1 MEISMFPR
9 EEGFRQFVRS
19 LGRRY
24 SNPYSTTTPAHSDYA
39 NGWRD
44 AALLCGQPHLAAQ
57 PEGATERAVVV
68 KRHYDRGLLPPV
80 HPLRD
85 APRIDWH
92 AVGEWLGG

>member
-1 MEISMFPR
+1 MSMFPR

-24 SNPYSTTTPAHSDYA
+24 RNPYSASSAAHSDYA
-39 NGWRD
+39 SGWRD

-57 PEGATERAVVV
+57 PEGATDRAVVV
-68 KRHYDRGLLPPV
+68 KRRYDRGLMPPMRSV
-80 HPLRD
+80 QD
-85 APRIDWH
+85 VPRIDWH